1 MFRENNHVFGNTLLD
16 GGRTR
21 VELANRKS
29 VQIRE
34 KADKHWCTRTL
45 RNKLVYVRVYGVT
58 RLLAAAYTKHNIA
71 NSLVKKLLAIQ
82 SNKKQYCLKVTSQ
95 GLKPWTFRTE
105 IYSSNITYPLVNQYI
120 IRY

>member
-45 RNKLVYVRVYGVT
+45 RNKLVYVCVYGVT

-95 GLKPWTFRTE
+95 GSLI
-105 IYSSNITYPLVNQYI
+105 IYCNYLIVSFLLLLRCKV
-120 IRY
+120 R